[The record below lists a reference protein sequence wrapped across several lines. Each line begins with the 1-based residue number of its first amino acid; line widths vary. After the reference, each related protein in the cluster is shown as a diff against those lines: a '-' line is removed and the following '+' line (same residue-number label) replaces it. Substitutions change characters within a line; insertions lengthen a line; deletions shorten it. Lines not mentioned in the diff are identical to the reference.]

1 MRKFA
6 LASAASLALLPPAAI
21 AAPSAQ
27 AVAAHSRSAVVPAI
41 GYTCA
46 GNAKYIVD
54 LSNGFYIVDGSGRI
68 AYETTGH
75 PTNLCWISD
84 SRHSGWKELVQ
95 YGTNFCLSANT
106 NTTQVYF
113 ATCGQVPAQDWWYDA
128 NSAGFEQLN
137 MRAWLTNDA
146 GTILVAGLGPRGRG
160 PAVGGGHVHK
170 FE

>member
-54 LSNGFYIVDGSGRI
+54 LSNGFYIVYGSGRI
-68 AYETTGH
+68 AY
-75 PTNLCWISD
+75 
-84 SRHSGWKELVQ
+84 
-95 YGTNFCLSANT
+95 
-106 NTTQVYF
+106 
-113 ATCGQVPAQDWWYDA
+113 
-128 NSAGFEQLN
+128 
-137 MRAWLTNDA
+137 
-146 GTILVAGLGPRGRG
+146 
-160 PAVGGGHVHK
+160 
-170 FE
+170 